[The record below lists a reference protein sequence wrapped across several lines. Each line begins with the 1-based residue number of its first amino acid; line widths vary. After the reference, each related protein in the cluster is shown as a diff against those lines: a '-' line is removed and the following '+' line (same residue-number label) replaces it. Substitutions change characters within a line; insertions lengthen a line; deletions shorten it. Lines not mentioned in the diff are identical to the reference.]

1 MLIERRTSD
10 KLKSIAIDGAHNKS
24 LDASGASVFLNLLGA
39 ARLALIRAAAH
50 LPENRSRNHMKVNYV
65 HTAILMSGLALICL
79 VCLDPSLA
87 AQSKMRDSQTKPNN
101 CEDAMLYLDMSVSE
115 AGKDREGYLIAVA
128 RLGDGE
134 RSLEFNR
141 RRLGFA
147 RAYLENQRGWNRIVS
162 ASGERAKG
170 YGRVEL
176 YVGGKLL
183 YVLLYPKK
191 GYISCGGLG

>member
-1 MLIERRTSD
+1 M
-10 KLKSIAIDGAHNKS
+10 KLNY
-24 LDASGASVFLNLLGA
+24 
-39 ARLALIRAAAH
+39 ARI
-50 LPENRSRNHMKVNYV
+50 
-65 HTAILMSGLALICL
+65 AILMSGLAVISLI
-79 VCLDPSLA
+79 CLDPSLA
-87 AQSKMRDSQTKPNN
+87 AQEKIRDNQTKPNN
-101 CEDAMLYLDMSVSE
+101 CEDAMLFLDVSVSE
-115 AGKDREGYLIAVA
+115 ASKVGEGYLIAVA

-134 RSLEFNR
+134 RSLELNR

-147 RAYLENQRGWNRIVS
+147 RAYLINQRGWNRIVT

-183 YVLLYPKK
+183 YVLLYPKR